1 MAALITPLT
10 LNPFTMSMSNKHGPG
25 QVIVV
30 MVPFPAQGHLNQ
42 LLHLSRLI
50 SAYDIPVHYVS
61 TTIHNRQAKLR
72 VHGWDPLSISNI
84 HFHDFQT
91 PSFPSPPPNP
101 NSPLG
106 HLLPSFELASSHLRK
121 PVASLL
127 QQLSSAAKR
136 RLVIIHDSLMS
147 SVVQDLV
154 LVPNAEA
161 YTFHSVSAF
170 TVFLHLWE
178 NLGRPF
184 AVQSDILK
192 DLPSLDGC
200 FTSDFANFISSQHD
214 CMKFNS
220 GKIYN
225 TCKLIETPYLDLLAK
240 EQISKNKKQWPL
252 GPFNPVSVSQ
262 NKTPNPRHQCLKW
275 LDKQA
280 TSSVIFVSFGTT
292 SSLSDQQIQE
302 LALGL
307 EKGVQN
313 FIWVLRDADKGDV
326 FGGEVRRAILP
337 KGYEERM
344 KGKGMIVR
352 DWAPQL
358 EILAH
363 PSTAGFMSHC
373 GWNSCMESITMGVPI
388 LAWPMHSDQP
398 RNTVLITKLL
408 RIGLVVKNWS
418 LRDELVV
425 AETVGDVIKKLMT
438 SEEGGEIRRRAAKLG
453 GDVRMSVAGGG
464 VSRLE
469 LDSFII
475 HISR

>member
-1 MAALITPLT
+1 
-10 LNPFTMSMSNKHGPG
+10 
-25 QVIVV
+25 
-30 MVPFPAQGHLNQ
+30 
-42 LLHLSRLI
+42 
-50 SAYDIPVHYVS
+50 
-61 TTIHNRQAKLR
+61 
-72 VHGWDPLSISNI
+72 
-84 HFHDFQT
+84 
-91 PSFPSPPPNP
+91 
-101 NSPLG
+101 
-106 HLLPSFELASSHLRK
+106 
-121 PVASLL
+121 
-127 QQLSSAAKR
+127 
-136 RLVIIHDSLMS
+136 MS

-262 NKTPNPRHQCLKW
+262 NQTPNLQHQCLKW

-292 SSLSDQQIQE
+292 TSLRDQQIQE

-307 EKGVQN
+307 EKGAQN

-326 FGGEVRRAILP
+326 FGGEVRRAKLP

-363 PSTAGFMSHC
+363 PSTAGFLSHC

-438 SEEGGEIRRRAAKLG
+438 SQEGGEIRRRAEKMG

-469 LDSFII
+469 LDSFIV